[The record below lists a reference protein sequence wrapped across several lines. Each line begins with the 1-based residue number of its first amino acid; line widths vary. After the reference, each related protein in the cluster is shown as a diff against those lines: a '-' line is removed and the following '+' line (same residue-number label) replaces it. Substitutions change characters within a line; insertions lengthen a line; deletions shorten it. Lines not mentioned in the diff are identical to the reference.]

1 MGKILFLGSL
11 AFWLIACN
19 FADRPDRNEFI
30 LRGKLE
36 NAENLSF
43 SLEELSPNE
52 IIPLDTIFLSP
63 DGSFYYR
70 MELNEAAFYIL
81 RISSS
86 DFVTLLIQPGE
97 RIQFTA
103 DAKDIALTY
112 HVEGSPGSLLVEKLN
127 KKQRESY
134 LLLDSL
140 TQETRA
146 AQHQPDFLEKRRALR
161 NAYDQLFED
170 QQTFVKEFINENPK
184 SLASVIALYQYFGKR
199 MLLTEKENLEYFENL
214 SVSLSSE
221 YPNNK
226 HVVDLK
232 RRVSEARRREM
243 QRRLAEENLEPGKP
257 APEIALPDP
266 QGDVISLSSLR
277 GKVVLLDFWAVW
289 CPPCR
294 TSNRKLREIYD
305 KYKPLGFEIYAV
317 SLDRTRD
324 QWLLGIKED
333 NMNWIHVSDLR
344 VWNSPVVGIYNVEE
358 IPHAVL
364 IDADGKIIERGIE
377 PAALEVRLQ
386 ELFGQ

>member
-36 NAENLSF
+36 NAENLLL

-52 IIPLDTIFLSP
+52 IIPLDTIYLSP

-81 RISSS
+81 RINSS

-97 RIQFTA
+97 RLHFSA

-140 TQETRA
+140 TREARA
-146 AQHQPDFLEKRRALR
+146 AQHLPDFPEKRRALR
-161 NAYDQLFED
+161 DTYDQLFKD

-305 KYKPLGFEIYAV
+305 KYRPLGFEIYAV

-333 NMNWIHVSDLR
+333 KMNWIHVSDLR